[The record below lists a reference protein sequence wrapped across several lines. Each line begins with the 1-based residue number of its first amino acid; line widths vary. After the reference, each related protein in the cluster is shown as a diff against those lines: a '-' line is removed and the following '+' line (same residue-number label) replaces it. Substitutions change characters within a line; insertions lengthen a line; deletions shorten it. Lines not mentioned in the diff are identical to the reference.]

1 LTRYKS
7 NIIRILILTSILL
20 AATLS
25 SGCLRSFEEESQLR
39 ITNMDI
45 SAKEVKS
52 ACVDIDVTT
61 YVENYYGDT
70 SKNTSL
76 LLKAFSTK
84 TGLLEVQ
91 AEDDIGIIGK
101 GDTVTITQTLKLP
114 KEGGYRISAVLFEE
128 DKRKNTGE
136 KTIYSLENLPADV
149 QDIGIEVAGM
159 DFLVREVDGNRVVI
173 QSDIYLTNEG
183 TDTSG
188 DYQMLIKAREMDA
201 RLLADKEW
209 MQTGNIKPETTV
221 IRSLNL
227 TVPNQYN
234 YIVEVLIWNN
244 DTIVKRGEDYV
255 QLKPQMTIATG
266 TQIDTKHIETSDFVV
281 PQEVMDKSGWYDGM
295 PSEEMAPGFGMLLSF
310 VAILSV
316 VLIQRRREK

>member
-1 LTRYKS
+1 MTWNKS
-7 NIIRILILTSILL
+7 IIIRILIVTSILL
-20 AATLS
+20 AFTLS

-52 ACVDIDVTT
+52 AFVDIDVTT
-61 YVENYYGDT
+61 YVENIYGDS

-76 LLKAFSTK
+76 LLKAFSTR
-84 TGLLEVQ
+84 TGLLEMQ
-91 AEDDIGIIGK
+91 TEDDIGIIDK
-101 GDTVTITQTLKLP
+101 GDTVTITQSLKLP

-128 DKRKNTGE
+128 EKRKNTGE
-136 KTIYSLENLPADV
+136 ITIYSLENLPADV

-159 DFLVREVDGNRVVI
+159 DFLVREVDGGRVVI
-173 QSDIYLTNEG
+173 QSDLYLTNEG

-209 MQTGNIKPETTV
+209 MQTGSIEPETTV

-227 TVPNQYN
+227 TVPNHYN
-234 YIVEVLIWNN
+234 YVVEVLIWNN

-255 QLKPQMTIATG
+255 QLKPQMTVDAG
-266 TQIDTKHIETSDFVV
+266 TQVDTKHIETSDFIV
-281 PQEVMDKSGWYDGM
+281 PQEVMEESMRYEGA
-295 PSEEMAPGFGMLLSF
+295 PSEEPGFGILLGI

-316 VLIQRRREK
+316 VMMQRRREK

>member
-1 LTRYKS
+1 MIRYKS
-7 NIIRILILTSILL
+7 TIIQILILISILL
-20 AATLS
+20 AVTLS

-52 ACVDIDVTT
+52 AFIDIDVTT
-61 YVENYYGDT
+61 YVENYYGDS

-128 DKRKNTGE
+128 NKSKNTGE
-136 KTIYSLENLPADV
+136 ITIYSLENLPADV

-183 TDTSG
+183 AGTSG

-209 MQTGNIKPETTV
+209 IQTGKIKPETTV

-255 QLKPQMTIATG
+255 QLKPQMTIAAG
-266 TQIDTKHIETSDFVV
+266 TQIDTKHIETSDFIV
-281 PQEVMDKSGWYDGM
+281 PQAESGWYDEM
-295 PSEEMAPGFGMLLSF
+295 PMEETPGFGMLLGL
-310 VAILSV
+310 VAILSAV
-316 VLIQRRREK
+316 FMQRRREK

>member
-1 LTRYKS
+1 MAWNKS
-7 NIIRILILTSILL
+7 TIIKFLILTSILL
-20 AATLS
+20 ASTLS
-25 SGCLRSFEEESQLR
+25 SGCLRSFEEESRLR

-52 ACVDIDVTT
+52 AFVDLDVTT
-61 YVENYYGDT
+61 YVENFHGDS

-76 LLKAFSTK
+76 LLKAFSTR

-91 AEDDIGIIGK
+91 TQDDIGIIDK
-101 GDTVTITQTLKLP
+101 GDTVTITQSLKLQ
-114 KEGGYRISAVLFEE
+114 KEGGYRIVAVLFEE

-136 KTIYSLENLPADV
+136 ITIYSLENLPADV

-159 DFLVREVDGNRVVI
+159 DFLVREVDGGRVVI
-173 QSDIYLTNEG
+173 QTDLYLTNEG
-183 TDTSG
+183 TAASG

-209 MQTGNIKPETTV
+209 MQTGSIKPETTV

-227 TVPNQYN
+227 TVPNHYN
-234 YIVEVLIWNN
+234 YVVEVLIWSN

-255 QLKPQMTIATG
+255 QLKPQMTIDVG
-266 TQIDTKHIETSDFVV
+266 TQVETKHIETSDFIV
-281 PQEVMDKSGWYDGM
+281 PEEVMEESMRYDGA
-295 PSEEMAPGFGMLLSF
+295 PSEETAGFGILLGI

-316 VLIQRRREK
+316 VLMQRRREK

>member
-1 LTRYKS
+1 MAWNKS
-7 NIIRILILTSILL
+7 TVVRIFILASVLL
-20 AATLS
+20 AFTLS
-25 SGCLRSFEEESQLR
+25 SGCLRSFEEESRLR

-52 ACVDIDVTT
+52 AFVDIDVTT
-61 YVENYYGDT
+61 YVENFHGDS

-76 LLKAFSTK
+76 LLKAFSTR

-91 AEDDIGIIGK
+91 TQDDIGIINK
-101 GDTVTITQTLKLP
+101 GDTVTITQSLKLQ
-114 KEGGYRISAVLFEE
+114 KEGGYRIVAVLFEE

-136 KTIYSLENLPADV
+136 ITIYNLENLPADV

-159 DFLVREVDGNRVVI
+159 DFLVREVDGGRVVI
-173 QSDIYLTNEG
+173 QSDLYLTNEG
-183 TDTSG
+183 TAASG

-209 MQTGNIKPETTV
+209 MQTGSIKPETTV

-227 TVPNQYN
+227 TVPNHYN
-234 YIVEVLIWNN
+234 YVVEVLIWNN

-255 QLKPQMTIATG
+255 QLKPQMTIDVG
-266 TQIDTKHIETSDFVV
+266 TQVETKHIETSDFIV
-281 PQEVMDKSGWYDGM
+281 PEEAMEESMGYRDM
-295 PSEEMAPGFGMLLSF
+295 PTEEEPGFGILL
-310 VAILSV
+310 AIASISLV
-316 VLIQRRREK
+316 VLMQRRREK

>member
-1 LTRYKS
+1 MSWNKS
-7 NIIRILILTSILL
+7 TIIRILILTSILL
-20 AATLS
+20 ASTLS

-52 ACVDIDVTT
+52 AFVDIDVTT
-61 YVENYYGDT
+61 YVENFHGDS

-91 AEDDIGIIGK
+91 TQDDIGIIDK
-101 GDTVTITQTLKLP
+101 GDTVTITQSLKLQ
-114 KEGGYRISAVLFEE
+114 KEGGYRIVAVLFEE

-136 KTIYSLENLPADV
+136 ITIYSLENLPADV

-159 DFLVREVDGNRVVI
+159 DFLVREVDGGRVVI
-173 QSDIYLTNEG
+173 QTDLYLTNEG
-183 TDTSG
+183 TDISG
-188 DYQMLIKAREMDA
+188 NYQMLIKAREMDA

-209 MQTGNIKPETTV
+209 MQTGSIKPETTIIKSV
-221 IRSLNL
+221 NL
-227 TVPNQYN
+227 TVPNHYN
-234 YIVEVLIWNN
+234 YVVEVLIWSN

-255 QLKPQMTIATG
+255 QLKPEMTIDIG
-266 TQIDTKHIETSDFVV
+266 TQVETKHIETSEFIV
-281 PQEVMDKSGWYDGM
+281 PPEVMEESMGYRGM
-295 PSEEMAPGFGMLLSF
+295 PVEEEPGFGILLAIASILL
-310 VAILSV
+310 VA
-316 VLIQRRREK
+316 LIQRRREK

>member
-1 LTRYKS
+1 MAWNKS
-7 NIIRILILTSILL
+7 TIIRILILTSILL
-20 AATLS
+20 AFTLS
-25 SGCLRSFEEESQLR
+25 SGCLRSFEEESRLR

-52 ACVDIDVTT
+52 AFVDLDVTT
-61 YVENYYGDT
+61 YVENFHGDS

-76 LLKAFSTK
+76 LLKAFSTR

-91 AEDDIGIIGK
+91 TQDDIGIIDK
-101 GDTVTITQTLKLP
+101 GDTVTITQSLKLQ
-114 KEGGYRISAVLFEE
+114 KEGGYRIVAVLFEE

-136 KTIYSLENLPADV
+136 ITIYSLENLPADV

-159 DFLVREVDGNRVVI
+159 DFLVREVDGGRVVI
-173 QSDIYLTNEG
+173 QTDLYLTNEG
-183 TDTSG
+183 TAASG

-209 MQTGNIKPETTV
+209 MQTGSIKPETTV

-227 TVPNQYN
+227 TVPNHYN
-234 YIVEVLIWNN
+234 YVVEVLIWSN

-255 QLKPQMTIATG
+255 QLKPQMTIDVG
-266 TQIDTKHIETSDFVV
+266 TQVETKHIETSDFIV
-281 PQEVMDKSGWYDGM
+281 PEEVMKESVWYGDGTPM
-295 PSEEMAPGFGMLLSF
+295 EEEPGFGILL
-310 VAILSV
+310 AIASILLV
-316 VLIQRRREK
+316 VLMQRRREK

>member
-1 LTRYKS
+1 MAWNKS
-7 NIIRILILTSILL
+7 TIIRILILTSILL
-20 AATLS
+20 ASTLS
-25 SGCLRSFEEESQLR
+25 SGCLRSFEEESRLR

-52 ACVDIDVTT
+52 AFVDLDVTT
-61 YVENYYGDT
+61 YVENFHGDS

-76 LLKAFSTK
+76 LLKAFSTR

-91 AEDDIGIIGK
+91 TQDDIGIIDK
-101 GDTVTITQTLKLP
+101 GDTVTITQSLKLQ
-114 KEGGYRISAVLFEE
+114 KEGGYRIVAVLFEE

-136 KTIYSLENLPADV
+136 ITIYSLENLPADV

-159 DFLVREVDGNRVVI
+159 DFLVREVDGGRVVI
-173 QSDIYLTNEG
+173 QTDLYLTNEG
-183 TDTSG
+183 TAASG
-188 DYQMLIKAREMDA
+188 DYRMLIKAREMDA

-209 MQTGNIKPETTV
+209 MQTGSIKPETTV

-227 TVPNQYN
+227 TVPNHYN
-234 YIVEVLIWNN
+234 YVVEVLIWSN

-255 QLKPQMTIATG
+255 QLKPQMTIDVG
-266 TQIDTKHIETSDFVV
+266 TQVETKHIETSDFIV
-281 PQEVMDKSGWYDGM
+281 PQEAMEESVWYGDGIPM
-295 PSEEMAPGFGMLLSF
+295 EEEPGFGILL
-310 VAILSV
+310 AIASILLV

>member
-1 LTRYKS
+1 MAWNKS
-7 NIIRILILTSILL
+7 TIIRILILTSILL
-20 AATLS
+20 AFTLS
-25 SGCLRSFEEESQLR
+25 SGCIRSFEEDSQLR

-52 ACVDIDVTT
+52 AFVDLDVTT
-61 YVENYYGDT
+61 YVENFHGDS

-76 LLKAFSTK
+76 LLKAFSTR

-91 AEDDIGIIGK
+91 TQDDIGIIDK
-101 GDTVTITQTLKLP
+101 GDTVTITQSLKLQ
-114 KEGGYRISAVLFEE
+114 KEGGYRIVAVLFEE

-136 KTIYSLENLPADV
+136 ITIYSLENLPADV

-159 DFLVREVDGNRVVI
+159 DFLVREVDGGRVVI
-173 QSDIYLTNEG
+173 QTDLYLTNEG
-183 TDTSG
+183 TAASG

-209 MQTGNIKPETTV
+209 MQTGSIKPETTV

-227 TVPNQYN
+227 TVPNHYN
-234 YIVEVLIWNN
+234 YVVEVLIWSN

-255 QLKPQMTIATG
+255 QLKPQMTVDVG
-266 TQIDTKHIETSDFVV
+266 TQVETKHIETSDFIV
-281 PQEVMDKSGWYDGM
+281 PEEVRDEVWYGDAPM
-295 PSEEMAPGFGMLLSF
+295 EEPGFGILLGI

>member
-1 LTRYKS
+1 MAWNKS
-7 NIIRILILTSILL
+7 TIIRILILTSILL
-20 AATLS
+20 AFTLS
-25 SGCLRSFEEESQLR
+25 SGCLRSFEEESRLR

-52 ACVDIDVTT
+52 AFVDLDVTT
-61 YVENYYGDT
+61 YVENFHGDS

-76 LLKAFSTK
+76 LLKAFSTR

-91 AEDDIGIIGK
+91 TQDDIGIIDK
-101 GDTVTITQTLKLP
+101 GDTVTITQSLKLQ
-114 KEGGYRISAVLFEE
+114 KEGGYRIVAVLFEE

-136 KTIYSLENLPADV
+136 ITIYSLENLPADV

-159 DFLVREVDGNRVVI
+159 DFLVREVDGGRVVI
-173 QSDIYLTNEG
+173 QTDLYLTNEG
-183 TDTSG
+183 TAASG

-209 MQTGNIKPETTV
+209 MQTGSIKPETTV

-227 TVPNQYN
+227 TVPNHYN
-234 YIVEVLIWNN
+234 YVVEVLIWSN

-255 QLKPQMTIATG
+255 QLKPQMTIDVG
-266 TQIDTKHIETSDFVV
+266 TQVETKHIETSDFIV
-281 PQEVMDKSGWYDGM
+281 PEEVRDEVWYGDAPM
-295 PSEEMAPGFGMLLSF
+295 EETPGFGILLGI

>member
-1 LTRYKS
+1 MICYKS
-7 NIIRILILTSILL
+7 TIFRILILTSILL

-52 ACVDIDVTT
+52 AFVDIDVTT
-61 YVENYYGDT
+61 YVENYYGDP

-76 LLKAFSTK
+76 LLKAFSTR

-91 AEDDIGIIGK
+91 TQDDIGIIDK

-114 KEGGYRISAVLFEE
+114 KEGGYRINAVLFE
-128 DKRKNTGE
+128 DNKSKNTGE
-136 KTIYSLENLPADV
+136 KTIYDLENLPADV

-159 DFLVREVDGNRVVI
+159 DFLVREVNGGKVVI
-173 QSDIYLTNEG
+173 QSDLYLTNEG
-183 TDTSG
+183 TGTSG

-209 MQTGNIKPETTV
+209 MQTGTIKPETTV
-221 IRSLNL
+221 IRSVNL

-234 YIVEVLIWNN
+234 YVVEVLIWNN

-255 QLKPQMTIATG
+255 QLKPQMTIDAG
-266 TQIDTKHIETSDFVV
+266 TQVDTKHIETSDFTV
-281 PQEVMDKSGWYDGM
+281 PEEVM
-295 PSEEMAPGFGMLLSF
+295 EEMAYDSYGSPMEEQPGFGILLGL

-316 VLIQRRREK
+316 ALMQRRREK

>member
-1 LTRYKS
+1 MAWDKS
-7 NIIRILILTSILL
+7 TIIRILIVTSILL
-20 AATLS
+20 AFTLS
-25 SGCLRSFEEESQLR
+25 SGCLRSFEEESRLR

-52 ACVDIDVTT
+52 AFVDIDVTT
-61 YVENYYGDT
+61 YVENFHGDS

-76 LLKAFSTK
+76 LLKAFSTR

-91 AEDDIGIIGK
+91 TQDDIGIINE
-101 GDTVTITQTLKLP
+101 GDTVTIAQSLKLQ
-114 KEGGYRISAVLFEE
+114 KEGGYRIVAVLFEE

-136 KTIYSLENLPADV
+136 ITIYSLENLPADV

-159 DFLVREVDGNRVVI
+159 DFLVREVDGGRVVI
-173 QSDIYLTNEG
+173 QTDLYLTNEG

-188 DYQMLIKAREMDA
+188 DYRMLIKAREMDA

-209 MQTGNIKPETTV
+209 IQTGLIKPETTV

-234 YIVEVLIWNN
+234 YVVEVLIWNN

-255 QLKPQMTIATG
+255 QLKPQMTIDVG
-266 TQIDTKHIETSDFVV
+266 TQVETKHIETSDFVV
-281 PQEVMDKSGWYDGM
+281 PPEVTAEYEQSPM
-295 PSEEMAPGFGMLLSF
+295 EEQPGFGILL
-310 VAILSV
+310 AITSVLLV
-316 VLIQRRREK
+316 VLIQRRRREK

>member
-1 LTRYKS
+1 MAWNKS
-7 NIIRILILTSILL
+7 TIIKFLILTSILL

-25 SGCLRSFEEESQLR
+25 SGCLRSFEEESRLR

-52 ACVDIDVTT
+52 AFVDLDVTT
-61 YVENYYGDT
+61 YVENFHGDS

-76 LLKAFSTK
+76 LLKAFSTR

-91 AEDDIGIIGK
+91 TQDDIGIIDK
-101 GDTVTITQTLKLP
+101 GDTVTITQSLKLQ
-114 KEGGYRISAVLFEE
+114 KEGGYRIVAVLFEE

-136 KTIYSLENLPADV
+136 ITIYSLENLPADV

-159 DFLVREVDGNRVVI
+159 DFLVREVDGGRVVI
-173 QSDIYLTNEG
+173 QTDLYLTNEG
-183 TDTSG
+183 TAASG
-188 DYQMLIKAREMDA
+188 DYRMLIKAREMDA

-209 MQTGNIKPETTV
+209 MQTGSIKPETTV

-227 TVPNQYN
+227 TVPNHYN
-234 YIVEVLIWNN
+234 YVVEVLIWSN

-255 QLKPQMTIATG
+255 QLKPQMTIDVG
-266 TQIDTKHIETSDFVV
+266 TQVETKHIETSDFIV
-281 PQEVMDKSGWYDGM
+281 PEEVMKESVWYGDEM
-295 PSEEMAPGFGMLLSF
+295 PMEEPGFGILL
-310 VAILSV
+310 AIASILLV
-316 VLIQRRREK
+316 VLMQRRREK

>member
-1 LTRYKS
+1 MTRYKS

-25 SGCLRSFEEESQLR
+25 SGCLRSFEEESQIR

-45 SAKEVKS
+45 STKEVKS
-52 ACVDIDVTT
+52 AFVDINVTT
-61 YVENYYGDT
+61 YAENYYGDP

-136 KTIYSLENLPADV
+136 ITIYSLENLPADV

-183 TDTSG
+183 ADTSG

-209 MQTGNIKPETTV
+209 MQTGTIKPETTV

-255 QLKPQMTIATG
+255 QLKPQMTIAAG

-281 PQEVMDKSGWYDGM
+281 PQEVMDESGWYDGM
-295 PSEEMAPGFGMLLSF
+295 PVEEEPGFGILLGL

>member
-1 LTRYKS
+1 
-7 NIIRILILTSILL
+7 
-20 AATLS
+20 
-25 SGCLRSFEEESQLR
+25 
-39 ITNMDI
+39 MDI

-52 ACVDIDVTT
+52 AFVDLDVTT
-61 YVENYYGDT
+61 YVENFHGDS

-76 LLKAFSTK
+76 LLKAFSTR

-91 AEDDIGIIGK
+91 TQDDIGIIDK
-101 GDTVTITQTLKLP
+101 GDTVTITQSLKLQ
-114 KEGGYRISAVLFEE
+114 KEGGYRIVAVLFEE

-136 KTIYSLENLPADV
+136 ITIYSLENLPADV

-159 DFLVREVDGNRVVI
+159 DFLVREVDGGRVVI
-173 QSDIYLTNEG
+173 QTDLYLTNEG
-183 TDTSG
+183 TAASG

-209 MQTGNIKPETTV
+209 MQTGSIKPETTV

-227 TVPNQYN
+227 TVPNHYN
-234 YIVEVLIWNN
+234 YVVEVLIWSN

-255 QLKPQMTIATG
+255 QLKPQMTIDVG
-266 TQIDTKHIETSDFVV
+266 TQVETKHIETSDFII
-281 PQEVMDKSGWYDGM
+281 PEEAMDEVWYGDAPM
-295 PSEEMAPGFGMLLSF
+295 EETPGFGILLGI

>member
-1 LTRYKS
+1 MAWNKS
-7 NIIRILILTSILL
+7 TIIRILILTSILL
-20 AATLS
+20 AFTLS
-25 SGCLRSFEEESQLR
+25 SGCIRSFEEDSQLR

-52 ACVDIDVTT
+52 AFVDLDVTT
-61 YVENYYGDT
+61 YVENFHGDS

-76 LLKAFSTK
+76 LLKAFSTR

-91 AEDDIGIIGK
+91 TQNDIGIIDK
-101 GDTVTITQTLKLP
+101 GDTVTITQSLKLQ
-114 KEGGYRISAVLFEE
+114 KEGGYRIVAVLFEE

-136 KTIYSLENLPADV
+136 ITIYSLENLPADV

-159 DFLVREVDGNRVVI
+159 DFLVREVDGGRVVI
-173 QSDIYLTNEG
+173 QTDLYLTNEG
-183 TDTSG
+183 TAASG

-209 MQTGNIKPETTV
+209 MQTGSIKPETTV

-227 TVPNQYN
+227 TVPNHYN
-234 YIVEVLIWNN
+234 YVVEVLIWSN

-255 QLKPQMTIATG
+255 QLKPQMTVDVG
-266 TQIDTKHIETSDFVV
+266 TQVETKHIETSDFIV
-281 PQEVMDKSGWYDGM
+281 PEEVRDEVWYGDAPM
-295 PSEEMAPGFGMLLSF
+295 EEPGFGILLGI

>member
-1 LTRYKS
+1 MACNKS
-7 NIIRILILTSILL
+7 TVFRIFILASILL
-20 AATLS
+20 AFTLS
-25 SGCLRSFEEESQLR
+25 SGCLRSFEEESRLR

-52 ACVDIDVTT
+52 AFVDIDVTT
-61 YVENYYGDT
+61 YVENFHGDS

-76 LLKAFSTK
+76 LLKAFSTR

-91 AEDDIGIIGK
+91 TQDDIGIIDK
-101 GDTVTITQTLKLP
+101 GDTVTITQSLKLQ
-114 KEGGYRISAVLFEE
+114 KEGGYRIVAVLFEE
-128 DKRKNTGE
+128 DKKKNTGE
-136 KTIYSLENLPADV
+136 ITIYSLENLPADV
-149 QDIGIEVAGM
+149 QDIGIEVAEM
-159 DFLVREVDGNRVVI
+159 DFLVREVDGGRVVI
-173 QSDIYLTNEG
+173 QSDLYLTNEG

-209 MQTGNIKPETTV
+209 MQTGSIKPETTV

-227 TVPNQYN
+227 TVPNHYN
-234 YIVEVLIWNN
+234 YVVEVLIWNN

-255 QLKPQMTIATG
+255 QLKPQMTVDVG
-266 TQIDTKHIETSDFVV
+266 TQVETKHIETSDFII
-281 PQEVMDKSGWYDGM
+281 PEEARNEVWYDGDAPM
-295 PSEEMAPGFGMLLSF
+295 EEEPGFGILLGI

>member
-1 LTRYKS
+1 MAWNKS
-7 NIIRILILTSILL
+7 TIIQIFILTSILL
-20 AATLS
+20 AFTLS
-25 SGCLRSFEEESQLR
+25 SGCLRSFEEESRLR

-52 ACVDIDVTT
+52 AFVDIDVTT
-61 YVENYYGDT
+61 YVENYYGDS

-76 LLKAFSTK
+76 LLKAFSTR

-91 AEDDIGIIGK
+91 TQDDLGIINK
-101 GDTVTITQTLKLP
+101 GDTVTITQSLKLQ
-114 KEGGYRISAVLFEE
+114 KEGGYRIVAVLFEE

-136 KTIYSLENLPADV
+136 ITIYSLENLPADV

-159 DFLVREVDGNRVVI
+159 DFLVREVDGGSVVI
-173 QSDIYLTNEG
+173 QTDLYLTNEG
-183 TDTSG
+183 TATSG

-209 MQTGNIKPETTV
+209 MQTGSIKPETTV

-227 TVPNQYN
+227 TVPNNYN
-234 YIVEVLIWNN
+234 YVVEVLIWNN

-255 QLKPQMTIATG
+255 QLKPQMTIDAG
-266 TQIDTKHIETSDFVV
+266 TKVETKHIETSDFIV
-281 PQEVMDKSGWYDGM
+281 PEEAMKDSVWYGDER
-295 PSEEMAPGFGMLLSF
+295 PVEEEPGFEILMGIF
-310 VAILSV
+310 AILSV
-316 VLIQRRREK
+316 VLLQRRREK

>member
-1 LTRYKS
+1 MAWNKS
-7 NIIRILILTSILL
+7 TVVRIFILASVLL
-20 AATLS
+20 AFTLS
-25 SGCLRSFEEESQLR
+25 SGCLRSFEEESRLR

-52 ACVDIDVTT
+52 AFVDIDVTT
-61 YVENYYGDT
+61 YVENFHGDS

-76 LLKAFSTK
+76 LLKAFSTR

-91 AEDDIGIIGK
+91 TQDDIGIINK
-101 GDTVTITQTLKLP
+101 GDTVTITQSLKLQ
-114 KEGGYRISAVLFEE
+114 KEGGYRIVAVLFEE

-136 KTIYSLENLPADV
+136 ITIYSLENLPADV

-159 DFLVREVDGNRVVI
+159 DFLVREVDGGRVVI
-173 QSDIYLTNEG
+173 QTDLYLTNEG
-183 TDTSG
+183 TAASG

-209 MQTGNIKPETTV
+209 MQTGSIKPETTV

-227 TVPNQYN
+227 TVPNHYN
-234 YIVEVLIWNN
+234 YVVEVLIWSN

-255 QLKPQMTIATG
+255 QLKPQMTIDVG
-266 TQIDTKHIETSDFVV
+266 TQIETKHIETSDFIV
-281 PQEVMDKSGWYDGM
+281 PEEVMKESVWYGDGTPM
-295 PSEEMAPGFGMLLSF
+295 EEAPGFGILL
-310 VAILSV
+310 AIASILLV
-316 VLIQRRREK
+316 VLMQRRREK

>member
-1 LTRYKS
+1 
-7 NIIRILILTSILL
+7 
-20 AATLS
+20 
-25 SGCLRSFEEESQLR
+25 
-39 ITNMDI
+39 MDI

-52 ACVDIDVTT
+52 AFVDLDVTT
-61 YVENYYGDT
+61 YVENFHGDS

-76 LLKAFSTK
+76 LLKAFSTR

-91 AEDDIGIIGK
+91 TQDDIGIIDK
-101 GDTVTITQTLKLP
+101 GDTVTITQSLKLQ
-114 KEGGYRISAVLFEE
+114 KEGGYRIVAVLFEE
-128 DKRKNTGE
+128 GKRKNTGE
-136 KTIYSLENLPADV
+136 ITIYSLENLPADV

-159 DFLVREVDGNRVVI
+159 DFLVREVDGGRVVI
-173 QSDIYLTNEG
+173 QTDLYLTNEG
-183 TDTSG
+183 TAASG

-209 MQTGNIKPETTV
+209 MQTGSIKPETTV

-227 TVPNQYN
+227 TVPNHYN
-234 YIVEVLIWNN
+234 YVVEVLIWNN

-255 QLKPQMTIATG
+255 QLKPQMTIDVG
-266 TQIDTKHIETSDFVV
+266 TQVETKHIETSDFII
-281 PQEVMDKSGWYDGM
+281 PEEAMDEVWYGDAPM
-295 PSEEMAPGFGMLLSF
+295 EEPGFGILLGI

>member
-1 LTRYKS
+1 MAWNKLT
-7 NIIRILILTSILL
+7 IIRILILTSILL
-20 AATLS
+20 AFTLS
-25 SGCLRSFEEESQLR
+25 SGCLRSFEEESRLR

-52 ACVDIDVTT
+52 AFVDLDVTT
-61 YVENYYGDT
+61 YVENFHGDS

-76 LLKAFSTK
+76 LLKAFSTR

-91 AEDDIGIIGK
+91 TQDDIGIIDK
-101 GDTVTITQTLKLP
+101 GDTVTITQSLKLQ
-114 KEGGYRISAVLFEE
+114 KEGGYRIVAVLFEE

-136 KTIYSLENLPADV
+136 ITIYSLENLPADV

-159 DFLVREVDGNRVVI
+159 DFLVREVDGGRVVI
-173 QSDIYLTNEG
+173 QTDLYLTNEG
-183 TDTSG
+183 TAASG

-209 MQTGNIKPETTV
+209 MQTGSIKPETTV

-227 TVPNQYN
+227 TVPNHYN
-234 YIVEVLIWNN
+234 YVVEVLIWSN

-255 QLKPQMTIATG
+255 QLKPQMTVDVG
-266 TQIDTKHIETSDFVV
+266 TQVETKHIETSDFIV
-281 PQEVMDKSGWYDGM
+281 PEEAMDEVWYGDAPM
-295 PSEEMAPGFGMLLSF
+295 EETPGFGILLGI

>member
-1 LTRYKS
+1 M
-7 NIIRILILTSILL
+7 
-20 AATLS
+20 
-25 SGCLRSFEEESQLR
+25 
-39 ITNMDI
+39 NMDI

-52 ACVDIDVTT
+52 AFVDIDVTT
-61 YVENYYGDT
+61 YVENFHGDS

-76 LLKAFSTK
+76 LLKAFSTR

-91 AEDDIGIIGK
+91 TQDDIGIIDK
-101 GDTVTITQTLKLP
+101 GDTVTITQSLKLQ
-114 KEGGYRISAVLFEE
+114 KEGGYRIVAVLFEE

-136 KTIYSLENLPADV
+136 ITIYSLENLPADV

-159 DFLVREVDGNRVVI
+159 DFLVREVDGGRVVI
-173 QSDIYLTNEG
+173 QTDLYLTNEG
-183 TDTSG
+183 TAASG

-209 MQTGNIKPETTV
+209 MQTGSIKPETTV

-227 TVPNQYN
+227 TVPDHYN
-234 YIVEVLIWNN
+234 YVVEVLIWNN

-255 QLKPQMTIATG
+255 QLKPQMTIDVG
-266 TQIDTKHIETSDFVV
+266 TQVETKHIETSDFMV
-281 PQEVMDKSGWYDGM
+281 PEEVRDEVWYGDAPM
-295 PSEEMAPGFGMLLSF
+295 EETPGFGILLGI